1 MGMIWYAF
9 SDEEKKVKE
18 EQKPVEVEAPK
29 EAEEK
34 PVKAAPKAK
43 K

>member
-9 SDEEKKVKE
+9 SDEEKKAKE
-18 EQKPVEVEAPK
+18 EQKPVEVDAPK
-29 EAEEK
+29 AEEK
-34 PVKAAPKAK
+34 PVKATPKAK